1 MKEERV
7 TFRSGDLTLEGMI
20 AYPDGA
26 GPHRAAVVCH
36 PHPLYGG
43 SMYNNVVDAVLEALH
58 ARGFATLRFNFR
70 GVGQSE
76 GEFDNGKGEADD
88 AIAAIHFLTTQ
99 KGVRADGAVLAGY
112 SFGAMT
118 AVRAAAS
125 VEEVAA
131 IVAVALPLGMI
142 DPSALGAIT
151 KRIMLLAGDPSGG
164 AGRAAGTFGASQ
176 DHPRRRSFFR
186 RPRARDHRRTRRGAC
201 DSLATA
207 TAISIR
213 LLGGKTCPKKR
224 KSAPK
229 SCTKRFTKSSSARAA
244 RCSR

>member
-1 MKEERV
+1 MEEAAMKEERV
-7 TFRSGDLTLEGMI
+7 TFKSSDLTLEGMI

-43 SMYNNVVDAVLEALH
+43 SMYNNVVDAVLGALH

-76 GEFDNGKGEADD
+76 GEFDNGKGEAED
-88 AIAAIHFLTTQ
+88 AVAAIHFLTAQ
-99 KGVRADGAVLAGY
+99 KEVRTDRAVLVGY

-125 VEEVAA
+125 VEELAA
-131 IVAVALPLGMI
+131 IVTVALPLGMI

-151 KRIMLLAGDPSGG
+151 KPIVLLAGDLDSYCPANHLTALAVRLGTLARLKIIAGADHFFGG
-164 AGRAAGTFGASQ
+164 REHEVTAALDEA
-176 DHPRRRSFFR
+176 
-186 RPRARDHRRTRRGAC
+186 
-201 DSLATA
+201 LAT
-207 TAISIR
+207 
-213 LLGGKTCPKKR
+213 L
-224 KSAPK
+224 
-229 SCTKRFTKSSSARAA
+229 
-244 RCSR
+244 

>member
-7 TFRSGDLTLEGMI
+7 RFKSGDLTLEGMI
-20 AYPDGA
+20 GYPDGV
-26 GPHRAAVVCH
+26 GPHRAAAVCH

-58 ARGFATLRFNFR
+58 AHGFATLRFNFR

-88 AIAAIHFLTTQ
+88 AIAAIHFLTAQ
-99 KGVRADGAVLAGY
+99 KGVRADRVVLAGY

-118 AVRAAAS
+118 AVRATAS

-142 DPSALGAIT
+142 DASALGAIT
-151 KRIMLLAGDPSGG
+151 KPIVLLTGDQDSYCSANHLTALAERLGPLARVKIIPGADHFFGG
-164 AGRAAGTFGASQ
+164 REHEITAALDEA
-176 DHPRRRSFFR
+176 
-186 RPRARDHRRTRRGAC
+186 
-201 DSLATA
+201 LTA
-207 TAISIR
+207 
-213 LLGGKTCPKKR
+213 L
-224 KSAPK
+224 
-229 SCTKRFTKSSSARAA
+229 
-244 RCSR
+244 

>member
-1 MKEERV
+1 
-7 TFRSGDLTLEGMI
+7 MI

-88 AIAAIHFLTTQ
+88 AIAAIHFLTAQ
-99 KGVRADGAVLAGY
+99 KGVRADGSVLAGY

-125 VEEVAA
+125 VQVAA

-151 KRIMLLAGDPSGG
+151 KPIVLLTGDQDSYCSANHLTALAERLGPLARVKIIPGADHFFGG
-164 AGRAAGTFGASQ
+164 REHEITAALDEA
-176 DHPRRRSFFR
+176 
-186 RPRARDHRRTRRGAC
+186 
-201 DSLATA
+201 LAT
-207 TAISIR
+207 
-213 LLGGKTCPKKR
+213 L
-224 KSAPK
+224 
-229 SCTKRFTKSSSARAA
+229 
-244 RCSR
+244 